1 MNTRRLFCLAGA
13 FALAFA
19 SSSYAQDFTRGRVT
33 GLPIPR
39 FVSMKAGKAN
49 VRRGPST
56 TNRIDW
62 VLRHR
67 GTPLRVVA
75 EYQDWYRV
83 EDVDGEGGWV
93 NTALLS
99 PVRTVLV
106 QQDMLVM
113 RNAPASDAP
122 PLARLEA
129 GVIARLGTCEANWC
143 FASVDRYDGWLQ
155 KSGIW
160 GVSQNEVRE

>member
-1 MNTRRLFCLAGA
+1 MNTRRIFCLMGA
-13 FALAFA
+13 ITLAFA
-19 SSSYAQDFTRGRVT
+19 GVAYAQDITRGRVT

-39 FVSMKAGKAN
+39 FVSMKAAKAN

-62 VLRHR
+62 VLFHR

-75 EYQDWYRV
+75 EYQEWFRV

-93 NTALLS
+93 HSALLS

-106 QQDMLVM
+106 QQEMLIM
-113 RNAPASDAP
+113 RVIPENNAAP
-122 PLARLEA
+122 VARLEA
-129 GVIARLGTCEANWC
+129 GVIARLGTCAANWC
-143 FASVDRYDGWLQ
+143 TASVDGYDGWLPIA
-155 KSGIW
+155 GLW
-160 GVSQNEVRE
+160 GVESE